1 MSFEEEWNG
10 LRAEA
15 TTRMRL
21 NEAGKG
27 SSGGGG
33 GSGDLIVHQDDLGRV
48 GHEAFL
54 LHDRLKK
61 AGDMTRG
68 AKDDGSTAKA
78 AGVLTTHHFTLGGA
92 LTTMAM
98 TWNDQLKTLL
108 QACAHI
114 SNHLDYSKKS
124 QAHTDAKIA
133 ADMARRDGTAMPVS
147 EISKYYK

>member
-1 MSFEEEWNG
+1 MSFEQEWKG

-15 TTRMRL
+15 RTRMRL
-21 NEAGKG
+21 NEAGG
-27 SSGGGG
+27 TSPGTA
-33 GSGDLIVHQDDLGRV
+33 SGDLIVQQDDLGRV

-78 AGVLTTHHFTLGGA
+78 ASVLAMHHFTLGGA
-92 LTTMAM
+92 LTTM
-98 TWNDQLKTLL
+98 TTVWNDQVKTLL

-133 ADMARRDGTAMPVS
+133 ADMARRDGAAMPVS
-147 EISKYYK
+147 EISKYYE

>member
-68 AKDDGSTAKA
+68 AKDDGSTARA
-78 AGVLTTHHFTLGGA
+78 ASALTTHHFTLGGA
-92 LTTMAM
+92 VTTMAT

-133 ADMARRDGTAMPVS
+133 TDMARRDGTAMPVS